1 MIETLTRYSDSMFLA
16 KIHLAELCEDTND
29 NKDTHSQTTSST
41 TMDVNKRLFIDLEQ
55 VLISWEQ
62 HVHAPAL
69 RG

>member
-1 MIETLTRYSDSMFLA
+1 MTETLTRYSDSMFLA
-16 KIHLAELCEDTND
+16 KIFLVELCEDTI
-29 NKDTHSQTTSST
+29 TST
-41 TMDVNKRLFIDLEQ
+41 PILRQPLLPPMDVNKRLFIDLEQ